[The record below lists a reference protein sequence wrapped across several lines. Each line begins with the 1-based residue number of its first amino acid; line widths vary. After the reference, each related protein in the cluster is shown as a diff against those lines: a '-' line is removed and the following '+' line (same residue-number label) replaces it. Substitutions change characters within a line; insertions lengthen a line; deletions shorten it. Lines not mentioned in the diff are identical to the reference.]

1 MIFVNPFI
9 AQNEVKGFFWTC
21 FAARAL
27 STTKVK
33 TKRIMRTRFT
43 RLSLDEMN
51 GIKNEWL
58 LHQSF
63 VSPMQDFTA
72 HSVS

>member
-9 AQNEVKGFFWTC
+9 AQNEVKGIFWTC

-33 TKRIMRTRFT
+33 TKSIMRTR
-43 RLSLDEMN
+43 LCLDEMN

-63 VSPMQDFTA
+63 LSPMQDFTA

>member
-9 AQNEVKGFFWTC
+9 AQNEVKGIFWTC

-33 TKRIMRTRFT
+33 TKRIMTMT
-43 RLSLDEMN
+43 MTGS
-51 GIKNEWL
+51 
-58 LHQSF
+58 
-63 VSPMQDFTA
+63 
-72 HSVS
+72 